1 MNTEAKDRDAERDKL
16 AEVSNELEKLQAML
30 EDEQRKQNADR
41 QERHNEQELV
51 FIRFIVFAVTLP
63 SHNCKGIP
71 VVKWIPTHGSFNVLH
86 ASYRYMSR
94 KVEIFKVSR
103 NSRAILRTTAPILA
117 CLY

>member
-16 AEVSNELEKLQAML
+16 AEVSNKLEKLQAML

-51 FIRFIVFAVTLP
+51 FIRFIVFVVTPP
-63 SHNCKGIP
+63 SHICKGI
-71 VVKWIPTHGSFNVLH
+71 VKWISTHGSFNVLH
-86 ASYRYMSR
+86 AGYRYMLR

-103 NSRAILRTTAPILA
+103 NSRAISRTTAPKLA